1 MYSVP
6 NFYCFNP
13 KEIDMPKG
21 FPKRADELTPI
32 EGGGGGSGRKG
43 LLTDMSPKAALTA
56 LGSTV
61 AAPTAFLVGSAIKR
75 NKEIDAA
82 YEAADKKREAAAEM
96 KRESRGFQMN
106 TREQYEYEKE
116 AGDPN
121 AVRLSFEEWKN
132 L

>member
-1 MYSVP
+1 
-6 NFYCFNP
+6 
-13 KEIDMPKG
+13 MPKG

-32 EGGGGGSGRKG
+32 EGGGGGGGRQG
-43 LLTDMSPKAALTA
+43 AMSPKTFLAYA
-56 LGSTV
+56 GSTV
-61 AAPTAFLVGSAIKR
+61 VAPGAFLVGSAIKR

-106 TREQYEYEKE
+106 TRQQYEYEKE